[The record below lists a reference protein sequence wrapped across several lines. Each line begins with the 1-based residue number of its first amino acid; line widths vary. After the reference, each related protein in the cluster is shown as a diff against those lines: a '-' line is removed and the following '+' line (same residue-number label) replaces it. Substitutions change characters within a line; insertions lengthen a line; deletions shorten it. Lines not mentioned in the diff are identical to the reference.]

1 MSCIIGIGGGRYCD
15 REVMPIFEHIVS
27 LSGKK
32 HPSVLFV
39 PTAGFDDMDGDE
51 HIFKLFIELGCSV
64 SALLLTDESLTY
76 GEIEERILSC
86 DIVYAGGGN
95 LKFLMDTW
103 KKTGADKAFVK
114 AHEKGIILSGYSSG
128 SMCWFAEGYD
138 DCAEDHSFMFV
149 DCLGLLP
156 YSNCP
161 HYEGGNWGSFAQAV
175 KGREYSGVAIEN
187 GAAIIFDG
195 DRHYAIC
202 GNDGGEVFYL
212 DKNNNHE
219 QVLLTES
226 TNI

>member
-175 KGREYSGVAIEN
+175 KGREYSGIAIEN

>member
-15 REVMPIFEHIVS
+15 REVMPIFEHIVL

-64 SALLLTDESLTY
+64 SALLLTDESLAY
-76 GEIEERILSC
+76 DEIEERILSC

-114 AHEKGIILSGYSSG
+114 AYEKGIILSGYSSG

-149 DCLGLLP
+149 DCVGLLP